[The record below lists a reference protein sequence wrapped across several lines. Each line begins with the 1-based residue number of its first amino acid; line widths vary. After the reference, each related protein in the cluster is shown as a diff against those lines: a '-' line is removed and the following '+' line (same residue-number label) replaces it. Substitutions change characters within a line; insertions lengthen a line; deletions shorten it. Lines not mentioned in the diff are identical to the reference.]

1 MIDAS
6 TRPAATASR
15 MTTRMT
21 TEVAAILSRLPV
33 KPRRV
38 VSDSRRV
45 QAGDAFAAYKG
56 TRADGR
62 AFIGDAIAR
71 GAVAVLWD
79 DDAFA
84 WKSEWVVPNTPVP
97 KLAQR
102 LGFVADFIYGH
113 PSAALWTVGVT
124 GTNGKTSC
132 TQWIA
137 QALSAQGRATGVVG
151 TLGSG
156 MPGAL
161 LPSANTTPDAAELQ
175 ALLAAMV
182 AEGARGVALEV
193 SSHGLDQ
200 GRVNGVKFDVAVFTN
215 LTRDHLDYH
224 GTMAAYGAAKAQ
236 LFSWPS
242 LKARIVNADDAF
254 GQHLIET
261 LRRERRPVMTYGRTR
276 ADVRST
282 AVAMTSAGI
291 VMDVETPAGRGTAT
305 TALIGDFNVHNLLA
319 TLAALLA
326 SDVPLADALAA
337 LSALAPPPGRMQ
349 RLGGDHQ
356 PVIVVDYAHTPDALA
371 QALSALRPAV
381 AEGGELVAVFGAGGD
396 RDPGKRAE
404 MGAIAARLADRVVVT
419 SDNPRSEDPGV
430 IAQAI
435 VDGIN
440 ATPAPH
446 APYRLELDRAS
457 AIGAAVERADVGDVV
472 LIAGKGHEAYQEQN
486 GVRTPFSDV
495 ERATAALAARAA
507 R

>member
-1 MIDAS
+1 
-6 TRPAATASR
+6 
-15 MTTRMT
+15 MTS
-21 TEVAAILSRLPV
+21 EAAAILSRLPV
-33 KPRRV
+33 KPRRI

-45 QAGDAFAAYKG
+45 AAGDAFAAYKG

-71 GAVAVLWD
+71 GAVGVLWD
-79 DDAFA
+79 DAGFA
-84 WKSEWVVPNTPVP
+84 WKPEWVVPNAAVP

-102 LGFVADFIYGH
+102 LGFIADFIYGH
-113 PSAALWTVGVT
+113 PSRALWTVGVT

-137 QALSAQGRATGVVG
+137 QALTLRGRPTGIVG
-151 TLGSG
+151 TLGNG

-161 LPSANTTPDAAELQ
+161 TPGANTTPDAAELQ
-175 ALLAAMV
+175 AVLAAMV

-242 LKARIVNADDAF
+242 LKVRVVNADDAF

-261 LRRERRPVMTYGRTR
+261 LRRDGRPVMTYGRTR

-282 AVAMTSAGI
+282 AVATTSSGI

-305 TALIGDFNVHNLLA
+305 TAMIGDFNVHNLLA
-319 TLAALLA
+319 TLATLLA
-326 SDVPLADALAA
+326 SDVPFDDALAA
-337 LSALAPPPGRMQ
+337 LGSLTPPPGRMQ
-349 RLGGDHQ
+349 RLGGDHK
-356 PVIVVDYAHTPDALA
+356 PTVVVDYAHTPDALA
-371 QALSALRPAV
+371 QALAALRPAV
-381 AEGGELVAVFGAGGD
+381 AEGGELVVVFGAGGD
-396 RDPGKRAE
+396 RDPGKRGE
-404 MGAIAARLADRVVVT
+404 MGAIAARLADRVIVT
-419 SDNPRSEDPGV
+419 SDNPRSEDPGA

-435 VDGIN
+435 VDGVN
-440 ATPAPH
+440 AVPAPH
-446 APYRLELDRAS
+446 APCRLELDRAA
-457 AIGAAVERADVGDVV
+457 AIGAAVSRADVGDVV
-472 LIAGKGHEAYQEQN
+472 LIAGKGHEAYQEQD

-495 ERATAALAARAA
+495 DMALAALATR
-507 R
+507 